1 MAFKWLKGGL
11 LVVAS
16 IALAACGSAAAARQ
30 AAAPAAP
37 TGAPSMAPAATPAP
51 SSEPAPT
58 PAPTPAATPEPVAA
72 APAPPAPPPPATM
85 TVRFNQLP
93 AGSHPIHLH
102 SICSGTQN
110 FHLATIGAIAPD
122 AAGGASVTLSTN
134 DFGRGWCLIV
144 YTDASLTRVLNYR
157 PI

>member
-1 MAFKWLKGGL
+1 
-11 LVVAS
+11 
-16 IALAACGSAAAARQ
+16 
-30 AAAPAAP
+30 
-37 TGAPSMAPAATPAP
+37 
-51 SSEPAPT
+51 
-58 PAPTPAATPEPVAA
+58 
-72 APAPPAPPPPATM
+72 M

-122 AAGGASVTLSTN
+122 AAGGASVTLSTS